1 MKLFLLI
8 TNILLLS
15 TPLIIAQNT
24 AVEFDGHSKF
34 IEVPNHLTE
43 DIRTIEFWLKSHE
56 QIDANNHRLIGLF
69 TRDINLENNNEVVVS
84 FNSNNIPNSGA
95 ITFRVF
101 RNYLDYDKVE
111 TNLKEWL
118 ANEWYHIAVVIDE
131 SLGMLIFVNG
141 KLENRNPTYT
151 APIPNSSYNYTIGS
165 WGSPLTFA
173 FQDQPNRYFNG
184 CIDDLHISK
193 KAKYTSD
200 FEPSCITRVSE
211 KSTLM
216 FSFNETDSTKI
227 LNSIDNTTFNVSDLK
242 RVRNNICPLNN
253 TIDYGSNCSTTE
265 VIYDTI
271 YTTIYD
277 TVLYS
282 TTDTLILNPTIVT
295 SLGNSKTYAVKVYP
309 NPAQTSIIIDCS
321 DTEISNQNLYYEII
335 SANGLIVKSNVLI
348 SNQKEN
354 IEDLTKGIYT
364 LRIIDENKD
373 TKALKKILIN

>member
-1 MKLFLLI
+1 MKFFLLI
-8 TNILLLS
+8 INILLLS
-15 TPLIIAQNT
+15 TPLLAQNT
-24 AVEFDGHSKF
+24 AIEFDGHSKF

-43 DIRTIEFWLKSHE
+43 DIRTIEFWFKSKEH
-56 QIDANNHRLIGLF
+56 IDANNQRLIGLF
-69 TRDINLENNNEVVVS
+69 TRDINLDNNNEAIIA
-84 FNSNNIPNSGA
+84 FNSSNIPNSGA

-101 RNYLDYDKVE
+101 RTYLDYDKVE
-111 TNLKEWL
+111 TNLKNWS

-151 APIPNSSYNYTIGS
+151 SPIPNSSYNYTIGS

-173 FQDQPNRYFNG
+173 FKDQPNRYFNG
-184 CIDDLHISK
+184 CIDDLHVSK

-200 FEPSCITRVSE
+200 FEPSCITRVSDE
-211 KSTLM
+211 STLM

-227 LNSIDNTTFNVSDLK
+227 LNSIDNTTFNVSDLQ

-265 VIYDTI
+265 IIYDTL

-282 TTDTLILNPTIVT
+282 ANDTLILNPTIIT
-295 SLGNSKTYAVKVYP
+295 SMGNSKTYAVKVYP

-321 DTEISNQNLYYEII
+321 DTELSNEQLFYEII
-335 SANGLIVKSNVLI
+335 SATGTIMKSNVLI
-348 SNQKEN
+348 KNQQEN
-354 IEDLTKGIYT
+354 IEDLSKGIYT
-364 LRIIDENKD
+364 LRITNENKNI
-373 TKALKKILIN
+373 KAFKKILIN